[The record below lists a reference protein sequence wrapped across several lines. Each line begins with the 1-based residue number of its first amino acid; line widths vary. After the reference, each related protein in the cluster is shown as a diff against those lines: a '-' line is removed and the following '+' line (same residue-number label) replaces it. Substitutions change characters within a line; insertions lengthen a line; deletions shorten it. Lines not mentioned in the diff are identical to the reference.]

1 MGIAKKI
8 FQSPFRPN
16 VEVFGDIVV
25 KVHVPYS
32 DRNVTLKINPNIQDY
47 QEDQSTDDAQI
58 RQVMLTTDADE
69 TITIQLDL
77 DSNRSETVT
86 VAGRQYVV
94 ELADIGKENQQGQ
107 DFPFFEV
114 DVSEA

>member
-1 MGIAKKI
+1 MGNVKKI
-8 FQSPFRPN
+8 FQSPFSPN
-16 VEVFGDIVV
+16 IEVFGDIVV

-32 DRNVTLKINPNIQDY
+32 ERNVTLKINPYIQDY
-47 QEDQSTDDAQI
+47 KEDQSTADVQV
-58 RQVMLTTDADE
+58 RQVMLTTDTDE
-69 TITIQLDL
+69 TITIKLDL
-77 DSNRSETVT
+77 DGNRRETVT
-86 VAGRQYVV
+86 VAGREYVV